1 MADGQYA
8 GKLGLRSYAGHA
20 AAVIGMR
27 VRVLVIVLIALVAAC
42 AVLVGV
48 NLWLTRT
55 SEIAHPPLGE
65 IAYIGGLRVHYLDR
79 GKGTTIVLIHG
90 ANGALQDFT
99 ATIFDQLAE
108 QYRVIAID
116 RPGHGYSERPDGPV
130 PVDLQAAMLQRLLA
144 HLGVDRPV
152 VVGFSFGA
160 AVALAHALNY
170 PDKTAALVTLAGA
183 AYEWPLAINWKW
195 RIPTW
200 PFIGGSVADN
210 LPQVIGRMIR
220 SAAVRSAFHPDPV
233 AQQYDN
239 APYGLML
246 RPVSFRANAADIR
259 NLKSFLRSQSP
270 RYPEL
275 AVPLIILAGDGDRVV
290 SNRVH
295 SLRLHA
301 EVPNSELTL
310 LPDAGHLLPYSRP
323 DEVIAAIE
331 RGVARGHS
339 R

>member
-1 MADGQYA
+1 M
-8 GKLGLRSYAGHA
+8 
-20 AAVIGMR
+20 
-27 VRVLVIVLIALVAAC
+27 LVIVLVTVFGSF
-42 AVLVGV
+42 AVLLGI
-48 NLWLTRT
+48 NFWLTHAAE
-55 SEIAHPPLGE
+55 SAQPPLGE
-65 IAYIGGLRVHYLDR
+65 FADIGGVRVHYIDR

-90 ANGALQDFT
+90 ANGTLQDFT
-99 ATIFDQLAE
+99 ATIFDQLAK

-130 PVDLQAAMLQRLLA
+130 PVDRQAAVLQRLLT
-144 HLGVDRPV
+144 HLEVDRPV
-152 VVGFSFGA
+152 LVGFSFGA

-183 AYEWPLAINWKW
+183 AYEWPVAINWKW

-200 PFIGGSVADN
+200 PIIGGFVADN
-210 LPQVIGRMIR
+210 LPQVVGRMIR
-220 SAAVRSAFHPDPV
+220 SAAVRGAFLPDPV
-233 AQQYDN
+233 AQEYEN

-259 NLKSFLRSQSP
+259 NLKSFLRSQGP

-275 AVPLIILAGDGDRVV
+275 EVPLVILAGDGDRVV

-301 EVPNSELTL
+301 EVPNSELKL
-310 LPDAGHLLPYSRP
+310 VPAAGHLLPYSRP
-323 DEVIAAIE
+323 EDVIAAIE
-331 RGVARGHS
+331 RGVARGYS